1 MMFILVCGG
10 RHFNNYLAL
19 KCAIDE
25 YVEIHGKMNEP
36 VEIVSGGCDGADK
49 LAERYANENDFVIHI
64 FPAEWKK
71 YGRAAGPIRNKQMI
85 DFIKDKSSV
94 VIAFVSKDTIGTK
107 GTVQLAKKNNIEVV
121 EIPYQTFE
129 ETTEL
134 FEGVR
139 VNSSGEYELDWNV
152 DSPEDLVKLEGTC
165 VHITRYRKNIRC
177 YGFRVNKT
185 PSNKKDRND
194 FLSFLKNTPSA
205 ERNELISKCVE
216 EFYDKSAVKHF
227 DYVVTVPSRSSINT
241 ELVNQLEKYDSFSK
255 ISLIKKPVSTLEL
268 DINKI
273 KSKFHGDYFEKF
285 VEYLQ
290 TIIDYNKKEGNFS
303 ISTFKP
309 QYRGYIKSMID
320 FGDNTIENKHDC
332 NILIVDDIF
341 TSGGTIDMVLKLF
354 EEINFQGTITILT
367 LLQNR

>member
-1 MMFILVCGG
+1 MFILVCGG

-19 KCAIDE
+19 KCTIDE
-25 YVEIHGKMNEP
+25 FLETHRIPDESI
-36 VEIVSGGCDGADK
+36 EFVSGGCEGADT
-49 LAERYANENDFVIHI
+49 LAERYATENGFVIHR

-71 YGRAAGPIRNKQMI
+71 YGRAAGPIRNQQMI
-85 DFIKDKSSV
+85 NFIKDKSSV
-94 VIAFVSKDTIGTK
+94 VIAFLSKDTVGTRR
-107 GTVQLAKKNNIEVV
+107 TVQLAKKNNIEVV

-139 VNSSGEYELDWNV
+139 VTPSGVYELDWSF

-165 VHITRYRKNIRC
+165 AHITRYCKNIRC

-185 PSNKKDRND
+185 TSNKRDRSD
-194 FLSFLKNTPSA
+194 FLSFLKNASSV
-205 ERNELISKCVE
+205 ERAELISRCVE
-216 EFYDKSAVKHF
+216 EFYDKSAIKHF
-227 DYVVTVPSRSSINT
+227 DYVVTVPSRSSINN
-241 ELVNQLEKYDSFSK
+241 EMVDQLEKYDSFSK

-290 TIIDYNKKEGNFS
+290 KIIDYNKKEGNFS

-309 QYRGYIKSMID
+309 QYRGYIKSMIA
-320 FGDNTIENKHDC
+320 FGDKTIENTKDC
-332 NILIVDDIF
+332 NVLIVDDIF
-341 TSGGTIDMVLKLF
+341 TSGGTVDMVLKLF

-367 LLQNR
+367 LIQNR